1 MDVFHEKVLIDVAVL
16 FLCGALAVFAG
27 PARAAAT
34 SGFVTASVEGFCWVG
49 NNLAERYRA
58 SVQPIH
64 ESDGADRYAHQRQRC
79 ALSIDRFTR
88 KRVRRGVCCCTPD
101 YGL

>member
-1 MDVFHEKVLIDVAVL
+1 MDVFHEKAFVYVAVL

-58 SVQPIH
+58 SVEPIH
-64 ESDGADRYAHQRQRC
+64 ESEGADRYAH
-79 ALSIDRFTR
+79 
-88 KRVRRGVCCCTPD
+88 
-101 YGL
+101 

>member
-1 MDVFHEKVLIDVAVL
+1 MSVFHEQALVYVAVL
-16 FLCGALAVFAG
+16 FLCGALSVFAG

-58 SVQPIH
+58 SVEPIH
-64 ESDGADRYAHQRQRC
+64 ESEGADRYAH
-79 ALSIDRFTR
+79 
-88 KRVRRGVCCCTPD
+88 
-101 YGL
+101 